1 MTTDIA
7 LLNGDQFTDQELQV
21 FEEKYLAV
29 MQNLADMTLQK
40 KRLEEAEKKI
50 KGQLQKV
57 MDEYRI
63 KSIDNQFLRITRVA
77 GSEGT
82 TVLDVDALAEK
93 EPKLYK
99 ELLADYPKISGKKKG
114 SVRFE
119 TKGK

>member
-7 LLNGDQFTDQELQV
+7 LLNGEQFSDQELQV

-29 MQNLADMTLQK
+29 MKDLADMAIQK
-40 KRLEEAEKKI
+40 KRLEDAEKKV
-50 KGQLQKV
+50 KGQLEKV
-57 MDEYRI
+57 MDEYGI

-82 TVLDVDALAEK
+82 TVLDADALQKK
-93 EPKLYK
+93 EPKLYA

>member
-7 LLNGDQFTDQELQV
+7 LLNGEQFSDQELQV

-29 MQNLADMTLQK
+29 MKDLADMAIQK
-40 KRLEEAEKKI
+40 KRLEDAEKKV
-50 KGQLQKV
+50 KGQLEKV
-57 MDEYRI
+57 MDEYGI

-82 TVLDVDALAEK
+82 TVLDADALQKK
-93 EPKLYK
+93 EPELYA